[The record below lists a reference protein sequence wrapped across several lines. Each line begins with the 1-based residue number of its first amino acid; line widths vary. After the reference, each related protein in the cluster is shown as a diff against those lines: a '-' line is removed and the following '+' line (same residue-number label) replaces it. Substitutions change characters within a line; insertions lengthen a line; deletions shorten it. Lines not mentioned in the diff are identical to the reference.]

1 MPTVIGPLANQL
13 DQVDA
18 TTTYIGEAT
27 PGTTLASALWRI
39 KKVVETGPDV
49 TITWADGN
57 SDFDNIWDDRL
68 SLTYI

>member
-1 MPTVIGPLANQL
+1 MTTVIGPLANQL
-13 DQVDA
+13 DQIGA
-18 TTTYIGEAT
+18 TTYIGEAT
-27 PGTTLASALWRI
+27 PGTALSSALWRI